1 MKWRA
6 MLRDW
11 RGLLACFRLRCPK
24 CGRYYDVPSELAG
37 IVGRLCTCDEDNGRG
52 TR

>member
-11 RGLLACFRLRCPK
+11 RGFLACFRLRCPK
-24 CGRYYDVPSELAG
+24 CGRYYDVPSEDATGLA
-37 IVGRLCTCDEDNGRG
+37 RLCACNKDEGRG
-52 TR
+52 GA